1 MQSIIILYDKEDV
14 IEFNNH
20 NEEIKDIFLF
30 SPGLE
35 LFLKNKDNYNI
46 FKPNKNSEISIQ
58 KKIIYNSKK
67 FDQEFKK
74 NYYLLKDLDKG
85 IIENIHNITFITLF
99 SFLYLI
105 GNLKE
110 FEKFTLIYNKKVYK
124 FENFDEFIPLF
135 LKKIFH
141 KKNQGFFNYL
151 KLKKKSS
158 FYEIVIKLSNL
169 ICRLGKKT
177 NSTIIVGSL
186 LTKKILDESDKE
198 NIVFQLTSY
207 YDFKVYHL
215 IFNIFSLLNFF
226 KKKKKFY
233 YFPILND
240 QKSFH
245 NFKKNLF
252 NFFNSFK
259 DKNFKYFKNIL
270 LDELNNYCQ
279 NQMNLKDDI
288 CKLLDFVK
296 PKCVF
301 VDQLRF
307 GLSTILASST
317 LSRKIDVILV
327 PHGSISIPNEEY
339 SEFVLSICA
348 RGLIYSKIASYS
360 VAQSKISFE
369 AIKYYDKNLKILKSK
384 PLLFGKNSYKKN
396 KEKNERFVFLHAS
409 TPKSL
414 SKWPW
419 IYESYNEYVNNI
431 KDLIDKFKNLSN
443 IELRIRFREGPE
455 CDLETFK
462 KLVDINKNDFVRI
475 SKNKDFF
482 KDLEES
488 DCLISFSSTSIE
500 EALFL
505 NKKILIYQGSKNYR
519 HINYKFNGNNDI
531 IYTDQK
537 NISKSIDLIMNNQ
550 ELPEYDVLWNN
561 DIHKDESLNKYIYK
575 NEI

>member
-110 FEKFTLIYNKKVYK
+110 FEKFTLIYNKKIYK

>member
-110 FEKFTLIYNKKVYK
+110 FEKFTIIYNKKIYK

-561 DIHKDESLNKYIYK
+561 DIHKDESLNKYICK

>member
-14 IEFNNH
+14 IEFNNQ

-46 FKPNKNSEISIQ
+46 FKPNKISELSIQ

-105 GNLKE
+105 ENLKE
-110 FEKFTLIYNKKVYK
+110 FEKFNLIYNKKVHK

-135 LKKIFH
+135 LKKIFE

-151 KLKKKSS
+151 KLKKKPS

-177 NSTIIVGSL
+177 NSTIVVGSL
-186 LTKKILDESDKE
+186 LTKKILVESDKE
-198 NIVFQLTSY
+198 NITFQLNPY
-207 YDFKVYHL
+207 CDFKVYHL
-215 IFNIFSLLNFF
+215 IFNIFSLLKFF
-226 KKKKKFY
+226 KKKKNFY
-233 YFPILND
+233 YFPILNNK
-240 QKSFH
+240 KSLH

-307 GLSTILASST
+307 GLSTILASSS

-327 PHGSISIPNEEY
+327 PHGSISIPNDEY

-348 RGLIYSKIASYS
+348 RGLVYSKIADYS
-360 VAQSKISFE
+360 VAQSKISFD
-369 AIKYYDKNLKILKSK
+369 AIRYYDKDLKILKSK
-384 PLLFGKNSYKKN
+384 PLLFGKNSSKKKEDIK
-396 KEKNERFVFLHAS
+396 KEKYVFLHAS

-431 KDLIDKFKNLSN
+431 KDLIEILRNKKNV
-443 IELRIRFREGPE
+443 ELKIRFREGPE

-462 KLVDINKNDFVRI
+462 KLIDIKKNQFVKI
-475 SKNKDFF
+475 SKISDFF
-482 KDLEES
+482 EDLDNS

-505 NKKILIYQGSKNYR
+505 NKKIFIYQGNKNYK
-519 HINYKFNGNNDI
+519 HINYKFSVNNEI
-531 IYTDQK
+531 IYSDQSDIGKKLDIMINNNKLK
-537 NISKSIDLIMNNQ
+537 N
-550 ELPEYDVLWNN
+550 YDVLWKNEDLKN
-561 DIHKDESLNKYIYK
+561 FINK